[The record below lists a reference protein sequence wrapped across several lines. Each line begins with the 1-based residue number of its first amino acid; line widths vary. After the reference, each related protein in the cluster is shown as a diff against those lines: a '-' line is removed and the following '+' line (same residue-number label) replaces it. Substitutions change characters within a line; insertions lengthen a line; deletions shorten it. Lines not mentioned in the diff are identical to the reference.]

1 MFHGV
6 NKSKVKKM
14 TPERE
19 KKEEILQKIKV
30 IQGKIILNKKE
41 KKIWSKNDDIFN
53 ESRKTFL
60 SDFST
65 LWNIRKTIIEQ
76 FIEQQTKKKYINFC

>member
-6 NKSKVKKM
+6 NKSKVKIM

-41 KKIWSKNDDIFN
+41 KKYEVKTM
-53 ESRKTFL
+53 TFL
-60 SDFST
+60 MKAEKLFY
-65 LWNIRKTIIEQ
+65 
-76 FIEQQTKKKYINFC
+76 QTFQHYGI

>member
-41 KKIWSKNDDIFN
+41 KKI
-53 ESRKTFL
+53 
-60 SDFST
+60 
-65 LWNIRKTIIEQ
+65 
-76 FIEQQTKKKYINFC
+76 

>member
-14 TPERE
+14 TQERE

-41 KKIWSKNDDIFN
+41 KKIWSKNYDIFN

-65 LWNIRKTIIEQ
+65 LWNIRKTLIEQ
-76 FIEQQTKKKYINFC
+76 FIEQQTKKKYINFF

>member
-14 TPERE
+14 TQERE

-41 KKIWSKNDDIFN
+41 KKIWSKNYDIFN

-65 LWNIRKTIIEQ
+65 LWNIRKTLIKQ
-76 FIEQQTKKKYINFC
+76 FIEQQTKKKYINFF